1 MKHWTSF
8 ASLLGAYNYY
18 SKSDSVH
25 DPDYEIK
32 IEENISP
39 LTDVFLNLFSNL
51 ISKKNL
57 IVTFPDNILRPIPI
71 LTYIFSENFKR
82 SSLVFT
88 SNHKGFNN
96 VSINDFHNQN
106 YCMLARDTRFIT
118 YNILIGNLSKNKVQ
132 FNIKFPKSSN
142 KRRTKKIVSN
152 LIKVLDLSKP
162 IVLLCTDDDLEIVD
176 SISEIEFDSKS
187 NVFDENF
194 LDVGLVI
201 FENVDLYIN
210 SKYTYENFIKWIKK
224 YEDKNIHFL
233 FHFSN
238 PTSKFI
244 DLIKKET
251 DSFVIPFNVNLISK
265 SYLFG
270 KSNEYN
276 SNYLTDYPKR
286 KDIIKNYNLDSSNYF
301 NESFL
306 EYKGEHLNIIQPL
319 LKIGNFEDYFNF
331 AKNILKGIDNKKVI
345 NQRMFRLSKKLFYS
359 LLSLTVN
366 PLRFKIKYG
375 YGENWRYYSI
385 IHFLELFKKSL
396 SYEDDAHTKQ
406 SLGDYI
412 DCLISMV
419 FDLGKTKHYGEQ
431 DSFDRVGKEYLVLD
445 IANNPETYFQNDK
458 KLIIACYNSVE
469 VSILEEEL
477 RRLNINNVVVKN
489 IYWLNKS
496 LLSNKEEYNLLLP
509 GIVPL
514 KHISELLMPYAKIL
528 ILSYEGINFK
538 NISKQIEDIDTLKQL
553 DELRLINYFSEIYEY
568 LDISDD
574 AFLNSIINIGGP
586 NNFKLVDKSD
596 EKDYIANLANNI
608 FKSSDYVDSKISEKL
623 SQEIAEDEL
632 SYEVDSPPSE
642 TLNFTLKNLESG
654 DVVNKKLPLD
664 KSFNYL
670 NKSNKLMEGSPKT
683 IKKGDFLIFIDNND
697 KKTLLELII
706 EVYDLELAVDKNI
719 IEFWKNK
726 LMHYVTINNLKYV
739 DFNREFKAMGGNK
752 TVPATSMWVKG
763 ETIGPNSAHDLY
775 LIGKVIDN
783 STIME
788 NYEYMFEEIEKI
800 RVIHR
805 VTGRRLNNLVKQI
818 MGSKTNLNVDNL
830 GYTSQLFYDKIR
842 YGIYEVLEKS

>member
-1 MKHWTSF
+1 M
-8 ASLLGAYNYY
+8 
-18 SKSDSVH
+18 
-25 DPDYEIK
+25 
-32 IEENISP
+32 
-39 LTDVFLNLFSNL
+39 
-51 ISKKNL
+51 
-57 IVTFPDNILRPIPI
+57 
-71 LTYIFSENFKR
+71 
-82 SSLVFT
+82 
-88 SNHKGFNN
+88 
-96 VSINDFHNQN
+96 
-106 YCMLARDTRFIT
+106 
-118 YNILIGNLSKNKVQ
+118 
-132 FNIKFPKSSN
+132 
-142 KRRTKKIVSN
+142 
-152 LIKVLDLSKP
+152 
-162 IVLLCTDDDLEIVD
+162 
-176 SISEIEFDSKS
+176 
-187 NVFDENF
+187 
-194 LDVGLVI
+194 
-201 FENVDLYIN
+201 
-210 SKYTYENFIKWIKK
+210 
-224 YEDKNIHFL
+224 
-233 FHFSN
+233 
-238 PTSKFI
+238 
-244 DLIKKET
+244 
-251 DSFVIPFNVNLISK
+251 
-265 SYLFG
+265 
-270 KSNEYN
+270 
-276 SNYLTDYPKR
+276 
-286 KDIIKNYNLDSSNYF
+286 
-301 NESFL
+301 
-306 EYKGEHLNIIQPL
+306 
-319 LKIGNFEDYFNF
+319 
-331 AKNILKGIDNKKVI
+331 
-345 NQRMFRLSKKLFYS
+345 
-359 LLSLTVN
+359 
-366 PLRFKIKYG
+366 
-375 YGENWRYYSI
+375 
-385 IHFLELFKKSL
+385 
-396 SYEDDAHTKQ
+396 
-406 SLGDYI
+406 
-412 DCLISMV
+412 
-419 FDLGKTKHYGEQ
+419 
-431 DSFDRVGKEYLVLD
+431 
-445 IANNPETYFQNDK
+445 
-458 KLIIACYNSVE
+458 IIACYKSVE

-842 YGIYEVLEKS
+842 HGIYEVLEKS